1 MLEMTSNGAFPG
13 AARATAQKI
22 FHLAE
27 KIGTFPHEWGRKIFP
42 MAGTEN

>member
-27 KIGTFPHEWGRKIFP
+27 KIGTFPHDGVQKNFP
-42 MAGTEN
+42 EVGSKN